1 MREGEVFAG
10 YTIDR
15 QLGRGGM
22 GAVYLAR
29 HPRLPRRIALKLL
42 NEELFSD
49 KELRARFERE
59 ADLVAQLDH
68 PNIVTVYDRG
78 ADDGRLWI
86 SMHYVDGVDAA
97 TVDPR
102 TLPPTRAV
110 QIVAETAKAL
120 DFAHSRGVLHRDVK
134 PANILLANGGNGQ
147 ERVFLTDFGIAR
159 IAGEANRLTQTG
171 TFTATLAYAS
181 PEQLTGADMDG
192 RSDQYSLACTLYW
205 LLTGSAPYES
215 THPATVI
222 QGHLQRQPPPVS
234 TARAGLPP
242 ALDAVLA
249 RAMAKRPADRF
260 ASCSE
265 FAEAARRALAGESPH
280 RSAPHI
286 PYPSA
291 PNASAAPGPA
301 PHASA
306 PSIPGTPAIG
316 PGHPSFPQHIH
327 GHPPQQSP
335 IPPGAFAYPPM
346 RPRRRS
352 YVGLWIGLSMML
364 IIAVVAGIGTWVAIA
379 NRDTTPPQR
388 DIEEM
393 RLAFP
398 NLLPPGEVPAG
409 QTWAQGRG
417 FGDMG
422 CSATVM
428 NDRSRLHWTFI
439 HGAAPDM
446 GKPTAYWDC
455 YYAGSYMIPEDIIR
469 WPQMRVFRY
478 KSASEVQQV
487 IQGLGASPVEQD
499 LNNNGRQY
507 SNVKAGSEPTSSPR
521 IATIFPNDPK
531 RENLLIYSYGLGASN
546 DPSMDQLLDWW
557 RKLPID

>member
-68 PNIVTVYDRG
+68 PNLVTVYDRG

-97 TVDPR
+97 TVDPHA
-102 TLPPTRAV
+102 LPPQRAV

-159 IAGEANRLTQTG
+159 IADEANRLTQTG

-205 LLTGSAPYES
+205 LLAGSAPYES

-242 ALDAVLA
+242 SLDAVLA

-265 FAEAARRALAGESPH
+265 FAEARGGHWPATARSSRRHHTRLWPRQLPH
-280 RSAPHI
+280 MSQRRRCPVFR
-286 PYPSA
+286 PSA
-291 PNASAAPGPA
+291 PGMRASRSTSMAA
-301 PHASA
+301 
-306 PSIPGTPAIG
+306 
-316 PGHPSFPQHIH
+316 
-327 GHPPQQSP
+327 
-335 IPPGAFAYPPM
+335 
-346 RPRRRS
+346 RRS
-352 YVGLWIGLSMML
+352 RV
-364 IIAVVAGIGTWVAIA
+364 
-379 NRDTTPPQR
+379 
-388 DIEEM
+388 
-393 RLAFP
+393 
-398 NLLPPGEVPAG
+398 
-409 QTWAQGRG
+409 
-417 FGDMG
+417 
-422 CSATVM
+422 
-428 NDRSRLHWTFI
+428 RSRRLHSAI
-439 HGAAPDM
+439 PQCVHAA
-446 GKPTAYWDC
+446 
-455 YYAGSYMIPEDIIR
+455 
-469 WPQMRVFRY
+469 V
-478 KSASEVQQV
+478 
-487 IQGLGASPVEQD
+487 
-499 LNNNGRQY
+499 
-507 SNVKAGSEPTSSPR
+507 PTSGCGSVS
-521 IATIFPNDPK
+521 A
-531 RENLLIYSYGLGASN
+531 
-546 DPSMDQLLDWW
+546 
-557 RKLPID
+557 

>member
-97 TVDPR
+97 TVDPHA
-102 TLPPTRAV
+102 LPPQRAV

-159 IAGEANRLTQTG
+159 IADEANRLTQTG

-205 LLTGSAPYES
+205 LLAGSAPYES

-242 ALDAVLA
+242 SLDAVLA

-265 FAEAARRALAGESPH
+265 FAEAARRALAGEDLH
-280 RSAPHI
+280 RSAPHASHS
-286 PYPSA
+286 SA
-291 PNASAAPGPA
+291 PHPSPARGSA
-301 PHASA
+301 PHVSA
-306 PSIPGTPAIG
+306 PSVPGAPAMG
-316 PGHPSFPQHIH
+316 PGHSSFPQHIH
-327 GHPPQQSP
+327 GHPQQGP
-335 IPPGAFAYPPM
+335 IPTRPFAYPPVQ
-346 RPRRRS
+346 PRRS
-352 YVGLWIGLSMML
+352 KVGWIVGLCL
-364 IIAVVAGIGTWVAIA
+364 ILVIVVVAGIGTAVAIV
-379 NRDTTPPQR
+379 NREKTPPQQYL
-388 DIEEM
+388 EQM

-398 NLLPPGEVPAG
+398 DLLPPGEIPAG
-409 QTWAQGRG
+409 QTWGQGKGFDGMDCNAQVLGEG
-417 FGDMG
+417 YD
-422 CSATVM
+422 
-428 NDRSRLHWTFI
+428 LHWYFI
-439 HGAAPDM
+439 NNPAPDM
-446 GKPTAYWDC
+446 GDPTAYWEC
-455 YYAGSYMIPEDIIR
+455 GYTNSYMFPEDHIR
-469 WPQMRVFRY
+469 WPDVRIFHY
-478 KSASEVQQV
+478 ESASDVQRV
-487 IQGLGASPVEQD
+487 LQGLGALPMEED
-499 LNNNGRQY
+499 LNNNGKRY
-507 SNVKAGSEPTSSPR
+507 SNTKVGSEPKSAPR
-521 IATIFPNDPK
+521 IATTFPNDPE
-531 RENLLIYSYGLGASN
+531 RANLLVYSFGLGGSN
-546 DPSMDQLLDWW
+546 DPSMDQLLEWW
-557 RKLPID
+557 KKLPLD

>member
-86 SMHYVDGVDAA
+86 SMQYVDGVDAA
-97 TVDPR
+97 TVDPQI
-102 TLPPTRAV
+102 LPPARAV

-205 LLTGSAPYES
+205 LLAGNAPFES

-265 FAEAARRALAGESPH
+265 FAETARRALSGETPQF
-280 RSAPHI
+280 
-286 PYPSA
+286 
-291 PNASAAPGPA
+291 
-301 PHASA
+301 ASA
-306 PSIPGTPAIG
+306 PAPTMAPSPAAPMPVARPLGTG
-316 PGHPSFPQHIH
+316 PVN
-327 GHPPQQSP
+327 
-335 IPPGAFAYPPM
+335 AYPGPVPGQQGHIPHAALPYP
-346 RPRRRS
+346 RPQPRRS
-352 YVGLWIGLSMML
+352 NVGWIVGLCLTL
-364 IIAVVAGIGTWVAIA
+364 VIIIVAGIGTAVAIA
-379 NRDTTPPQR
+379 NRDKTPPQR
-388 DIEEM
+388 HLEQM

-398 NLLPPGEVPAG
+398 SLLPPGEIPAG
-409 QTWAQGRG
+409 QTWGQGTG
-417 FGDMG
+417 FDGMG
-422 CSATVM
+422 CSAQVM
-428 NDRSRLHWTFI
+428 REGYDLHWFFI
-439 HGAAPDM
+439 NGAAPDM
-446 GKPTAYWDC
+446 GDPTAYWEC
-455 YYAGSYMIPEDIIR
+455 GYANSYMIPEDNIR
-469 WPQMRVFRY
+469 WPDIRIFQY
-478 KSASEVQQV
+478 ESASDVRRV
-487 IQGLGASPVEQD
+487 LQGLGALPVEED
-499 LNNNGRQY
+499 LNNNGKRY
-507 SNVKAGSEPTSSPR
+507 SNTKAGSEPKSAPR
-521 IATIFPNDPK
+521 IATTFPNDPA
-531 RENLLIYSYGLGASN
+531 RENMLVYSYGLGAPN
-546 DPSMDQLLDWW
+546 DPSMDQLLEWW
-557 RKLPID
+557 KKLPLD